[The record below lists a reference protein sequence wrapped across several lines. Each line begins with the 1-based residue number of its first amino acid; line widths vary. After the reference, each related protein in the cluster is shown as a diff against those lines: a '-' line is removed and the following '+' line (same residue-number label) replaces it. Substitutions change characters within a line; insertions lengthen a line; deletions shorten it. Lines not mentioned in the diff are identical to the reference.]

1 MRVLFLSQRLPYAP
15 NRGDRL
21 RVYYMLREVSRFAEV
36 DVAALV
42 HDDEEASH
50 AGDLDD
56 LAGEVV
62 TARVR
67 RLRNVVAGA
76 TGLLGS
82 TPLTHLL
89 LDSPELVPALA
100 GLVSRRR
107 PDVVLAF
114 CSSMVRFALQPPL
127 AGVPCVLDMIDADSA
142 KWSAVA
148 EASNPPMRWVYRRE
162 ARVLGAF
169 EAAAMRSVST
179 TLVVNEKERDAL
191 RRVAADT
198 SIVVMENG
206 VDLSSFCPPGAPQD
220 SASVV
225 FCGVMNYGPNV
236 DGAVWLARD
245 VWPVVRAARPDAR
258 LTLVG
263 ASPSPQVSA
272 LASERA
278 GIVVTGSV
286 PDIRPYLWGA
296 AVAAAPLLVARG
308 IQNKVLEAVA
318 AGLPCVVTPEVAEGL
333 PEEIV
338 PACRTG
344 RTAAE
349 FAALVIDL
357 LNRPAA
363 ERRRLVAD
371 ADVSQLQWPARLRL
385 LRPLLEGAARGT
397 RTVPA
402 SS

>member
-21 RVYYMLREVSRFAEV
+21 RVYHMLREVSRSAEV

-50 AGDLDD
+50 AGDLRDI
-56 LAGEVV
+56 AGEVI

-67 RLRNVVAGA
+67 RLRNVVGGA
-76 TGLLGS
+76 VGLLGS

-89 LDSPELVPALA
+89 LDSPDLTPALA
-100 GLVSRRR
+100 NLLRRRR

-127 AGVPCVLDMIDADSA
+127 AGIPCVLDMIDADSA

-148 EASNPPMRWVYRRE
+148 ETSRPPMRWIYRRE
-162 ARVLGAF
+162 ARVLRAF
-169 EAAAMRSVST
+169 EAAAMRSVYT
-179 TLVVNEKERDAL
+179 TLVVNEKERGAL
-191 RRVAADT
+191 RTVAPD
-198 SIVVMENG
+198 SPILVMENG
-206 VDLSSFCPPGAPQD
+206 VDLSSFAAKTAPQD

-236 DGAVWLARD
+236 DGAVWLTRE
-245 VWPVVRAARPDAR
+245 VWPIVRSARPDAR
-258 LTLVG
+258 LTLIG
-263 ASPSPQVSA
+263 ASPSPQVSV
-272 LASERA
+272 LASDRA
-278 GIVVTGSV
+278 GVVVTGTV
-286 PDIRPYLWGA
+286 PDVRPHLWGA

-318 AGLPCVVTPEVAEGL
+318 AGLPCVVTPQVADGL
-333 PEEIV
+333 PREVV
-338 PACRTG
+338 PACRTA

-349 FAALVIDL
+349 FAGVLIDL
-357 LNRPAA
+357 LNRPAV
-363 ERRRLVAD
+363 ERRRLAAA
-371 ADVSQLQWPARLRL
+371 ADVSLLQWSARLRPL
-385 LRPLLEGAARGT
+385 MPLLEGAARGT
-397 RTVPA
+397 QPVA
-402 SS
+402 SSS